1 MEIQLMNRKTLMI
14 LVLTMVTLALTLP
27 LASASDWTQF
37 HGNVKHTGY
46 STSNAPVTN
55 HTAWI
60 SDDIGADFP
69 SSLTIADG
77 QVFVYCGDHLVS
89 LDEYTGT
96 VLWNVSVN
104 ATPKVCGSWVTPAY
118 HGGRVFLSAN
128 ETCCFDAVD
137 GSRIWT
143 FEPPTGKG
151 AVNGGCA
158 IAEGMVFTSDWDGS
172 HYYCLSVADGTE
184 IWNFTVDGNAQST
197 PAVSVADDRVFFG
210 SYAYICEDGG
220 VAYCVNMTT
229 GAEIWNFATD
239 NSICG
244 SVTIGDG
251 VVYFTEY
258 NFYGDGALY
267 ALYSENGT
275 VKWNKTVERTDST
288 PALVDGRLYIS
299 GGYGGPDNKFTD
311 LLTYCFDASTGD
323 LIWNTS
329 VADEIGDWKCS
340 PAYADGMVFA
350 GRPKPNSMDF
360 EGTYALNAST
370 GEIVWSYP
378 EGGASPAVADGMVFT
393 IGGGTVYAFGP
404 TTIWRG
410 DVALGSGTF
419 NVTADSGMEYTINRT
434 CALASIVRAAEKGG
448 FSYTINDS
456 WYESW
461 GTLYVAEI
469 DGVSDWMYW
478 VNYPDDSVPM
488 VGPNGYE
495 LDDGDVVTWYHA
507 DSMESTPENT
517 DMLVRIE
524 TSYDYWSGDV
534 SLGSGTFNVTAD
546 SGMEYTINR
555 TCALA
560 ALIRAAEKGGFS
572 YTINDS
578 WYESGG
584 TLYVAEIDGVSDW
597 MY

>member
-1 MEIQLMNRKTLMI
+1 
-14 LVLTMVTLALTLP
+14 MVTLALTLP

-37 HGNVKHTGY
+37 HCDVEHTGY
-46 STSNAPVTN
+46 STSNAPDTN

-69 SSLTIADG
+69 SSVTVADG
-77 QVFVYCGDHLVS
+77 QVFVYCGDHLIS
-89 LDEYTGT
+89 LDEYTGA
-96 VLWNVSVN
+96 VLWNVPVN
-104 ATPKVCGSWVTPAY
+104 ETPEVCGSWVTPAC
-118 HGGRVFLSAN
+118 HDGRVFLSAN

-151 AVNGGCA
+151 AVDGGCA

-184 IWNFTVDGNAQST
+184 IWNFTVGGNAQST
-197 PAVSVADDRVFFG
+197 PAVSVADDLVFFG

-239 NSICG
+239 NSVCG

-299 GGYGGPDNKFTD
+299 GGYGGPDNEFTD

-323 LIWNTS
+323 LIWNTT

-370 GEIVWSYP
+370 GEIVWSYSK
-378 EGGASPAVADGMVFT
+378 GGASPAVADGMVFT
-393 IGGGTVYAFGP
+393 IGGGRVYAFGP
-404 TTIWRG
+404 TTI
-410 DVALGSGTF
+410 
-419 NVTADSGMEYTINRT
+419 
-434 CALASIVRAAEKGG
+434 
-448 FSYTINDS
+448 
-456 WYESW
+456 
-461 GTLYVAEI
+461 
-469 DGVSDWMYW
+469 
-478 VNYPDDSVPM
+478 
-488 VGPNGYE
+488 
-495 LDDGDVVTWYHA
+495 
-507 DSMESTPENT
+507 
-517 DMLVRIE
+517 
-524 TSYDYWSGDV
+524 WSGDV

-578 WYESGG
+578 WYESWG
-584 TLYVAEIDGVSDW
+584 TLYVAEIDGVSDC
-597 MY
+597 MYWVNYPDDSMPMVGPNGYELDDGDVVTWYHADSMESTPENTDMLMRIDVSFARPGDANHDGSVTPSDAVIALQMAVGTVPPNEEADVNSDGHVTSLDALMIQQAAAGAITV